1 MMKQLQRQL
10 FLTLEVAHPDNKFSQ
25 IFDYF
30 FVGLIILN
38 VIIVCLETVESVHK
52 SYATLFDQFEVFS
65 IVFFTIEYFLRLWC
79 CTVSH
84 KYRHPLWGRIRYIFS
99 PLALIDLLVILP
111 FYLPIK
117 KTDLRFARSLRLF
130 QFLRFLKLTR
140 YFKSLKMLAEVLA
153 NRQEELVSTVMTVM
167 ILLLFS
173 GSLIYFAEHDAQPEQ
188 FPHIPAA
195 MWWAVVTLT
204 TVGYGD
210 VYPVT
215 FIGRVLGGIVAL
227 LGVGIV
233 ALPAGIVATSFA
245 EVLDKK
251 KQKQQQSLQIC
262 PHCGKP
268 IHQPSG
274 KKSKT
279 EKKESKD
286 SERKEGE

>member
-1 MMKQLQRQL
+1 MLKRLQRKL
-10 FLTLEVAHPDNKFSQ
+10 FLTLEVAHPDNRFSH

-30 FVGLIILN
+30 FVGLVLLN
-38 VIIVCLETVESVHK
+38 VIVVCLETVDSIQGQ
-52 SYATLFDQFEVFS
+52 YQTIFERFEFFS
-65 IVFFTIEYFLRLWC
+65 IVFFTVEYLLRLWC

-84 KYRHPLWGRIRYIFS
+84 RYRHPVWGRIRYIFS
-99 PLALIDLLVILP
+99 PLALIDLLVFLP
-111 FYLPIK
+111 FYLAFPV
-117 KTDLRFARSLRLF
+117 TDLRFARSLRLF

-140 YFKSLKMLAEVLA
+140 YFKSLKMLGEVLV
-153 NRQEELVSTVMTVM
+153 NRQEELISTVITV
-167 ILLLFS
+167 IVLLLFS
-173 GSLIYFAEHDAQPEQ
+173 GSLIYFAEHEAQPEQ

-215 FIGRVLGGIVAL
+215 FLGRILGGMVAL

-245 EVLDKK
+245 EVLEQK
-251 KQKQQQSLQIC
+251 KQKQQRNLQKC

-268 IHQPSG
+268 LHQKP
-274 KKSKT
+274 KN
-279 EKKESKD
+279 
-286 SERKEGE
+286 

>member
-1 MMKQLQRQL
+1 MIRRLQRK
-10 FLTLEVAHPDNKFSQ
+10 FYLTLEVARPDDKFSQ

-30 FVGLIILN
+30 FVGLVLLNII
-38 VIIVCLETVESVHK
+38 VVCLETVDSIQAQYQTIFYRFES
-52 SYATLFDQFEVFS
+52 FS
-65 IVFFTIEYFLRLWC
+65 IVFFTIEYLLRLWC

-84 KYRHPLWGRIRYIFS
+84 KYRHPIWGRIRYIFS
-99 PLALIDLLVILP
+99 PLALLDLIVILP
-111 FYLPIK
+111 FYLPIPT
-117 KTDLRFARSLRLF
+117 TDLRFARSLRLF

-153 NRQEELVSTVMTVM
+153 NRQEELISTVISVVV
-167 ILLLFS
+167 LLLFS
-173 GSLIYFAEHDAQPEQ
+173 GSLIYFAEHEAQPEQ

-215 FIGRVLGGIVAL
+215 IIGRILGGIVAL

-245 EVLDKK
+245 EVLEKK
-251 KQKQQQSLQIC
+251 KQKQQPKLQKC

-268 IHQPSG
+268 IDQNP
-274 KKSKT
+274 KNQQ
-279 EKKESKD
+279 KES
-286 SERKEGE
+286 